1 MRTVAEAEE
10 SESAVATTAPS
21 RTEPNFIDPPPV
33 YLSLVI
39 VLLGNW
45 TAVREDPRLNYPL
58 CSCFY
63 SFRIHRSAGTVG
75 LKAVVLVRRRYPAAS
90 SLLGASLHLD

>member
-33 YLSLVI
+33 YLSLVV

-63 SFRIHRSAGTVG
+63 SFRIRPSAGTG
-75 LKAVVLVRRRYPAAS
+75 GAQGGRPHQALLSGREFPAS
-90 SLLGASLHLD
+90 RVTPP